1 MIQIIQI
8 VVMQTERF
16 GFICKSIEMLVSLIY
31 TGYVWIQL
39 KVCLSLSDLLALI
52 LDCEQEIFPRWFSL
66 NECINEWVNS
76 FGSNWGFIEI
86 NESIATI

>member
-31 TGYVWIQL
+31 TGYVWIQ
-39 KVCLSLSDLLALI
+39 VYLSLSYLLALI
-52 LDCEQEIFPRWFSL
+52 LDCEQEFFRDDSEL

-76 FGSNWGFIEI
+76 FGSNRGFIEI